1 MSVCLSICPTVSACL
16 PVPLSHLPVRLSVSV
31 SFSCCIQ
38 LPWTAGWESACLW
51 GVDMQLLLLPTTPLP
66 PALLPPLSLSASL
79 LMCLTIKCSDS
90 AFDSLLCVANICFS
104 LHRTHCLFASL
115 SHSRPFSFSFTRNLV
130 FLKHTKRTSCCI

>member
-1 MSVCLSICPTVSACL
+1 MSVCLSICPTVPACL

-38 LPWTAGWESACLW
+38 LPWTAGWESVCLW
-51 GVDMQLLLLPTTPLP
+51 GDGFGMQLLLLPTTTLP
-66 PALLPPLSLSASL
+66 PALLPPLSFTVSL

-104 LHRTHCLFASL
+104 LHRTHCLFPSL
-115 SHSRPFSFSFTRNLV
+115 CPFSFSFARNLV